1 MLFDCRLG
9 VLLADIRHIHHA
21 SGLQVIVEYLVA
33 KLLRHIELVGIPQF
47 CEDLLDVV
55 LVHAEA
61 RQVGL
66 GAQLADERSVRDVG
80 VGRLPLKAVDA
91 VRVELVISHDMHHH
105 VSEGLRLLLIQHF

>member
-1 MLFDCRLG
+1 M
-9 VLLADIRHIHHA
+9 V
-21 SGLQVIVEYLVA
+21 VEHFVA
-33 KLLRHIELVGIPQF
+33 KLLRHIQLVSVPKL

-80 VGRLPLKAVDA
+80 VGGLTLEAVYA
-91 VRVELVISHDMHHH
+91 VRVELVVGDYVHHE
-105 VSEGLRLLLIQHF
+105 VSQSIWLLLV